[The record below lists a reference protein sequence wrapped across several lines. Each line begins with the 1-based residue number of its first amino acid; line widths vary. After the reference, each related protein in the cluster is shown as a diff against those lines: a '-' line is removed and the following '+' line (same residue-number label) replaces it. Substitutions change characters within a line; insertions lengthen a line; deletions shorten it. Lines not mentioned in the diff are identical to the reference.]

1 VTQLDSNLDEFQQI
15 FNSAADG
22 MCVIARDFTVLRVN
36 DAFTAMTGFTREQ
49 AIGKKC
55 YMITPDPCC
64 QTPSCP
70 MLQISESLQGLER
83 DVTLKNCAG
92 DEIDCILTA
101 TPLLNPARKLT
112 GILTC
117 IKDITGRK
125 RFERE
130 LITVNQKLEKKV
142 TDRTHALK
150 EQEDQLVKLLYTDTL
165 TSLPNRLRLLR
176 DVAKS
181 KVPVVALVNIDDFE
195 QINNFY
201 GYAEGDF
208 ILVSLARLLLDI
220 LPNPAYTLYKM
231 HADEYA
237 IFLDAQTAANL
248 PMILDDFEQLAK
260 HIATT
265 ILATRFSS
273 NHQEVL
279 LRVTTGIAF
288 AASVDPKSLVIKADI
303 ALREARAARKPYLF
317 FREADG
323 IDARYQNNIKWAKLL
338 QEAIKYDRIIPY
350 FQPIYDHRNPNN
362 RHYEVLARL
371 ADNRGTIISPYQF
384 IDLAKATRQYPAIT
398 KAIIQKSFSLFKDL
412 PNEISINLDVEDMLD
427 LQTTTMIQEQLEK
440 YNMNHKVAFEVLEN
454 HSLENHTAAVQ
465 FLKTLK
471 KAGCK
476 LAVDDFGSGYSNFA
490 YVLSL
495 DFDYL
500 KIDASLIRNIDQDAN
515 SQSIVKS
522 IVAFA
527 QDMGIKTVAEFVHS
541 ESVFTTVQQ
550 YNIDFSQGYYIAK
563 PSPWLLNDK

>member
-1 VTQLDSNLDEFQQI
+1 MNQLDSNFDEFHQI

-22 MCVIARDFTVLRVN
+22 MCVIARDFTILRVN
-36 DAFTAMTGFTREQ
+36 NAFTALTGFTREQ

-55 YMITPDPCC
+55 YALTPNPRC

-70 MLQISESLQGLER
+70 LLYIVESLQR
-83 DVTLKNCAG
+83 FDCDITLKNKAG
-92 DEIDCILTA
+92 DERDCILTA
-101 TPLLNPARKLT
+101 TPLLNQARELT
-112 GILTC
+112 GIITC
-117 IKDITGRK
+117 IKDITERK
-125 RFERE
+125 RLEDE
-130 LITVNQKLEKKV
+130 LVVMNKKLEKKV
-142 TDRTHALK
+142 AEHTRALK
-150 EQEDQLVKLLYTDTL
+150 EQESQLVRLLYTDTL

-181 KVPVVALVNIDDFE
+181 KIPVVALINIDDFE

-201 GYAEGDF
+201 GYSEGDF

-220 LPNPAYTLYKM
+220 LPSSDYTLYKM

-237 IFLDAQTAANL
+237 IFLDAQSTLNL
-248 PMILDDFEQLAK
+248 PMILDDFERLAK
-260 HIATT
+260 HIALTLQT
-265 ILATRFSS
+265 TRFSS

-288 AASVDPKSLVIKADI
+288 AASADPKRLVIKADI
-303 ALREARAARKPYLF
+303 ALREARAERRPYLF
-317 FREADG
+317 FRETDG
-323 IDARYQNNIKWAKLL
+323 IDARYQDNIKWAKLL
-338 QEAIKYDRIIPY
+338 QEAIKNDRIIPY
-350 FQPIYDHRNPNN
+350 FQPIYNHREPNSP
-362 RHYEVLARL
+362 HYEVLARL
-371 ADNRGTIISPYQF
+371 ADNRGKIIAPQQF
-384 IDLAKATRQYPAIT
+384 IDIAKATRQYPAIT
-398 KAIIQKSFSLFKDL
+398 KAMIEKSFYLFKDL

-427 LQTTTMIQEQLEK
+427 PQTTAMIQEHLEK
-440 YNMNHKVAFEVLEN
+440 YKINHKVAFEVLEN
-454 HSLENHTAAVQ
+454 HSLETHTAAGQ
-465 FLKTLK
+465 FLKSLK
-471 KAGCK
+471 KSGCK

-500 KIDASLIRNIDQDAN
+500 KIDASLIKNIDQDVN

-541 ESVFTTVQQ
+541 KSVFTKVQQ

-563 PSPWLLNDK
+563 PSPWLLNN

>member
-1 VTQLDSNLDEFQQI
+1 MTQLESNYNEFQQI
-15 FNSAADG
+15 FNAAADG
-22 MCVIARDFTVLRVN
+22 MCVIARDFTVLKVN

-49 AIGKKC
+49 TIGQKC
-55 YMITPDPCC
+55 YTLTPNPYC

-70 MLQISESLQGLER
+70 MLRIADSLQCI
-83 DVTLKNCAG
+83 DFDITFKNGVG

-101 TPLLNPARKLT
+101 TPLLNPSRELT
-112 GILTC
+112 GIVTY
-117 IKDITGRK
+117 IKDITERK
-125 RFERE
+125 RHERE
-130 LITVNQKLEKKV
+130 LITTNQNLEKKV
-142 TDRTHALK
+142 IERTQALK
-150 EQEDQLVKLLYTDTL
+150 GQEDQLVRLLYTDTL

-181 KVPVVALVNIDDFE
+181 KVPVVALINIDDFE

-208 ILVSLARLLLDI
+208 ILVSLARLLSDI
-220 LPNPAYTLYKM
+220 LPNPAYALYKM

-248 PMILDDFEQLAK
+248 PAILDNFEGLAK
-260 HIATT
+260 HIAST
-265 ILATRFSS
+265 ILTTRFST

-279 LRVTTGIAF
+279 LRVSTGIAF
-288 AASVDPKSLVIKADI
+288 TASADPKSLVIKADI
-303 ALREARAARKPYLF
+303 ALREARAQRKPYLF

-323 IDARYQNNIKWAKLL
+323 IDARYQDNIKWAKLL
-338 QEAIKYDRIIPY
+338 QEAIKYDRIVPY
-350 FQPIYDHRNPNN
+350 FQAIYNHRDPNN

-371 ADNRGTIISPYQF
+371 VDNRGKIISPHQF
-384 IDLAKATRQYPAIT
+384 LDVAKATRQYPAIT
-398 KAIIQKSFSLFKDL
+398 KAIIQKSFSVFKHL

-427 LQTTTMIQEQLEK
+427 LQTTTMIHELLEK
-440 YNMNHKVAFEVLEN
+440 YNMTRKVAFEVLEN
-454 HSLENHTAAVQ
+454 HSLESHTAAVQ
-465 FLKTLK
+465 FLKNLK
-471 KAGCK
+471 TSGCK

-500 KIDASLIRNIDQDAN
+500 KIDASLIRNIDQDAS

-527 QDMGIKTVAEFVHS
+527 QDMGIKTIAEFVHS
-541 ESVFTTVQQ
+541 ESVFTTVQK
-550 YNIDFSQGYYIAK
+550 YNIDFSQGYYIAR
-563 PSPWLLNDK
+563 PGPQLA